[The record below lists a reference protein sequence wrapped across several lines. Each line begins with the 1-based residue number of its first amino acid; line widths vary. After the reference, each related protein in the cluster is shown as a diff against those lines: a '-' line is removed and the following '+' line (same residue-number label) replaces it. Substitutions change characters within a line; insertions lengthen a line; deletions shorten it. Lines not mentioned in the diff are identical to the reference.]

1 MNLKNKLDKKKR
13 LNFVKFEEKYNIIK
27 SIKNGEKLKTG
38 LKWIFTSKFNKKMW
52 KNSKTQI
59 NNRCVLS
66 GRARSIYKFARL
78 SRLFLRENEYINLLP
93 GLQKSYW

>member
-1 MNLKNKLDKKKR
+1 MILLNKQDKKKR
-13 LNFVKFEEKYNIIK
+13 LNFVKFEEKYNLIK
-27 SIKNGEKLKTG
+27 NIKNGEKLKAG
-38 LKWIFTSKFNKKMW
+38 LRWTFSSKVNKKMW

-66 GRARSIYKFARL
+66 GRSRSIYRFARI
-78 SRLFLRENEYINLLP
+78 SRLFLRENEYISSLP

>member
-1 MNLKNKLDKKKR
+1 
-13 LNFVKFEEKYNIIK
+13 
-27 SIKNGEKLKTG
+27 
-38 LKWIFTSKFNKKMW
+38 MW